1 MRSKPKSILQTTLE
15 LLSSNDSVFHSNNN
29 NLTNLNQTCPNINL
43 LSCSTTNNPPS
54 SSRQDIITTDDDNFD
69 TYQSMIN
76 KLNKD
81 IKLINKKISNV
92 EISGLSSSRITSEP
106 DFLHSSRMIKE
117 SESNCIIPSE
127 SDRKVQENKLIDKLK
142 QEYETSIAAKNAKM
156 IELENNNKMLLDKQ
170 HQLEQQ
176 IQQLEEN
183 TKATTIQTNFET
195 ESEQQSI
202 QRPHSVTKVTYNN
215 NNGKGKTN
223 VALTKKT
230 IHTKEK
236 GNSNYKR
243 KSSKKKVSSVVP
255 SANKRKNQISKKINN
270 KKEVS
275 SKHNVMNNNNDDGNY
290 KMYLNQLKEI
300 INQNEYDN
308 KKDLLCIINSIEQA
322 TNIKIKELQKQHKE
336 EMTERL
342 GIIMQLEE
350 ENCVLKNKVIRIK
363 EIAE

>member
-15 LLSSNDSVFHSNNN
+15 LLSSNDSVFNSNNN
-29 NLTNLNQTCPNINL
+29 NLINLNQTCPNINL
-43 LSCSTTNNPPS
+43 LSCSTNNNPPS
-54 SSRQDIITTDDDNFD
+54 SSRQDIITNDEDNFD

-81 IKLINKKISNV
+81 IKLINKKISNIEV
-92 EISGLSSSRITSEP
+92 SGLSSSRITSDP

-127 SDRKVQENKLIDKLK
+127 SDRKIQENKLIDKLK

-156 IELENNNKMLLDKQ
+156 AELENNNKMLLDKQ

-215 NNGKGKTN
+215 NCGKGKTN

-230 IHTKEK
+230 IPTKEK

-255 SANKRKNQISKKINN
+255 SANKRKRQTSKKISN

-275 SKHNVMNNNNDDGNY
+275 CKQKVMNNNKDNDY

-308 KKDLLCIINSIEQA
+308 KKDLLCIIKSIEQA
-322 TNIKIKELQKQHKE
+322 TDIKIKELQKQHKE

>member
-15 LLSSNDSVFHSNNN
+15 LLSSNDSIFHSNNN
-29 NLTNLNQTCPNINL
+29 NLINLNQTCPNINL
-43 LSCSTTNNPPS
+43 LSCSTNNNPPS
-54 SSRQDIITTDDDNFD
+54 SSRQDIITTDEDNFD

-81 IKLINKKISNV
+81 IKLINKKISNI
-92 EISGLSSSRITSEP
+92 EISGLSSSRITSDP

-127 SDRKVQENKLIDKLK
+127 SVRKVQEDKLIDKLK

-156 IELENNNKMLLDKQ
+156 AELENNNKMLLDKQ

-195 ESEQQSI
+195 ETEQQSI

-215 NNGKGKTN
+215 NCGKGKTN
-223 VALTKKT
+223 VALTKKA
-230 IHTKEK
+230 IPTKEK
-236 GNSNYKR
+236 GDSNYKR

-255 SANKRKNQISKKINN
+255 SANKRKRQTSKRISN

-275 SKHNVMNNNNDDGNY
+275 CKQKVMNNNKDNDY

-308 KKDLLCIINSIEQA
+308 KKDLLGIIKSIEQA
-322 TNIKIKELQKQHKE
+322 TDIKIKELQKQHKE

>member
-15 LLSSNDSVFHSNNN
+15 LLSSNDSVFNSNNN
-29 NLTNLNQTCPNINL
+29 NLINLNQTCPNINL
-43 LSCSTTNNPPS
+43 LSCSTNNNPPS
-54 SSRQDIITTDDDNFD
+54 SSRQDIITNDEDNFD

-81 IKLINKKISNV
+81 IKLINKKISNIEV
-92 EISGLSSSRITSEP
+92 SGLSSSRITSDP

-127 SDRKVQENKLIDKLK
+127 SDRKIQENKLIDKLK

-156 IELENNNKMLLDKQ
+156 AELENNNKMLLDKQ

-215 NNGKGKTN
+215 NCGKGKTN

-230 IHTKEK
+230 IPTKEK

-255 SANKRKNQISKKINN
+255 SANKRKSKPSKRISN
-270 KKEVS
+270 KKEIS
-275 SKHNVMNNNNDDGNY
+275 SKHNVMNNNKDSDY
-290 KMYLNQLKEI
+290 KVYLNQLKEI

-308 KKDLLCIINSIEQA
+308 KKDLLCIIKSIEQA
-322 TNIKIKELQKQHKE
+322 TDIKIKELQKQHKE